1 MTSKLRP
8 YDEPPRPRQTLIPSA
23 PDSAA
28 TAFLVVSALWFAAAA
43 GIGALA
49 AGQAL
54 LPDVLKASFSV
65 AIGSGITIDVTRATV
80 QPAFLDALVYGW
92 ISNAAFAAIFFAT
105 PRLTGRRLMSEPLA
119 MLGAGAWNVA
129 VAAGVAL
136 LYVKG
141 ASGTASL
148 SEFPLPVQA
157 LALLGLL
164 AINGA
169 FWGTVAAARSIAYV
183 GLAYFGIG
191 LLALL
196 GCMTLAAVPSV
207 VSLGDTNN
215 LLLWAFTARGIVTLW
230 VLGAALG
237 TLYYVIPRATRN
249 PLYSNGLAYLALAG
263 WVAFGGLSAVGALV
277 DPSVPYVITSLGQAG
292 TLLLIAPV
300 FLAVANMLGTMSGRW
315 TLLFSA
321 GSIPLAVSA
330 LVFLTGASL
339 LESVG
344 ALRSV
349 RTLTA
354 GTDWG
359 LGVTVIAVLGGG
371 TLAFAAFIEHAAP
384 RLLRRGW
391 SGGFLTDAELWAIFA
406 GSAIGGLSMIGGGII
421 EGSLMAQAVS
431 ADTID
436 STVLLFRLAAA
447 GGLGLAALGS
457 LAMLANLFLLYTS
470 GHPADYGVPT
480 PDVSTAAAG
489 H

>member
-1 MTSKLRP
+1 
-8 YDEPPRPRQTLIPSA
+8 
-23 PDSAA
+23 
-28 TAFLVVSALWFAAAA
+28 VLWFAAAA

-49 AGQAL
+49 AAQAL
-54 LPDVLKASFSV
+54 LPDLLKASFSL

-92 ISNAAFAAIFFAT
+92 ISNVAFAAIFFAT
-105 PRLTGRRLMSEPLA
+105 PRLTGRRLTSEPLA
-119 MLGAGAWNVA
+119 ILGAGAWNVA

-141 ASGTASL
+141 SSGSASL
-148 SEFPLPVQA
+148 SEFPLPVQG

-169 FWGTVAAARSIAYV
+169 FWGTVAAARSIGYV
-183 GLAYFGIG
+183 SVAYFGVG

-196 GCMTLAAVPSV
+196 GCMALATVPNV
-207 VSLGDTNN
+207 VSLGDTND
-215 LLLWAFTARGIVTLW
+215 LLLWAFTARGIASLW

-237 TLYYVIPRATRN
+237 TLYYVIPRVTRN

-263 WVAFGGLSAVGALV
+263 WLAFGGLSAVGALV
-277 DPSVPYVITSLGQAG
+277 DPSVPYAVTSLGQAG
-292 TLLLIAPV
+292 TLLLLAPTL
-300 FLAVANMLGTMSGRW
+300 LAVANLLGTMGGRW

-321 GSIPLAVSA
+321 GPIPLAVSA

-349 RTLTA
+349 QALTA
-354 GTDWG
+354 GTDWA
-359 LGVTVIAVLGGG
+359 LGVTVIAMLGGT

-391 SGGFLTDAELWAIFA
+391 SNGFLADTQLWAIFGGA
-406 GSAIGGLSMIGGGII
+406 AIGGLSMIGGGII
-421 EGSLMAQAVS
+421 HGSLTAQAAS

-436 STVLLFRLAAA
+436 STLLLFRLAAA
-447 GGLGLAALGS
+447 GGLGLVALGS
-457 LAMLANLFLLYTS
+457 LAMLVNLFFLYTS
-470 GHPADYGVPT
+470 GHPVEYAVSGA
-480 PDVSTAAAG
+480 DVSTAAAG

>member
-8 YDEPPRPRQTLIPSA
+8 YDEPPRPRRSLVPSA

-54 LPDVLKASFSV
+54 LPDLLKASFSV
-65 AIGSGITIDVTRATV
+65 AIGSGITIDVTRETV

-105 PRLTGRRLMSEPLA
+105 PRLTGRRLVSEPLA

-141 ASGTASL
+141 ASGSASL

-169 FWGTVAAARSIAYV
+169 FWGTVAAARSYAYV
-183 GLAYFGIG
+183 SVLYFGIG

-196 GCMTLAAVPSV
+196 GCMALAAVPNL
-207 VSLGDTNN
+207 VSLGDTNA
-215 LLLWAFTARGIVTLW
+215 LLVWAFTARGIATLW

-237 TLYYVIPRATRN
+237 TLYYVIPRVTRN
-249 PLYSNGLAYLALAG
+249 PLYSNGLAWLALAG

-277 DPSVPYVITSLGQAG
+277 DPSVPYAVTTLGQAG
-292 TLLLIAPV
+292 TLLLLAPV
-300 FLAVANMLGTMSGRW
+300 FLAVANMLGTMGGRW

-321 GSIPLAVSA
+321 GPIPLSVSA
-330 LVFLTGASL
+330 LAFLTGGSL

-344 ALRSV
+344 ALRGV
-349 RTLTA
+349 QALTA
-354 GTDWG
+354 GTDWA
-359 LGVTVIAVLGGG
+359 LGVTVLSVLGGA
-371 TLAFAAFIEHAAP
+371 TLAFAGFIEHAAP
-384 RLLRRGW
+384 RLFRRGW
-391 SGGFLTDAELWAIFA
+391 SSGFLTGAELWAVFA
-406 GSAIGGLSMIGGGII
+406 GAAIGGLAMVGGGII
-421 EGSLMAQAVS
+421 QGSLMAQAAS

-436 STVLLFRLAAA
+436 ATLLLFRLAAA

-457 LAMLANLFLLYTS
+457 VAMLANLFLLYTS
-470 GHPADYGVPT
+470 GHPAEYGVAGA
-480 PDVSTAAAG
+480 DVTTAAAG

>member
-8 YDEPPRPRQTLIPSA
+8 YDEPPRPRRSLIPSA

-28 TAFLVVSALWFAAAA
+28 TAFVVISALWFAAAA

-49 AGQAL
+49 TAQVL
-54 LPDVLKASFSV
+54 LPDLLKASFSV
-65 AIGSGITIDVTRATV
+65 SIGSGITIDVTRATV
-80 QPAFLDALVYGW
+80 QPAFLDALIYGW

-119 MLGAGAWNVA
+119 LLGAGAWNVA

-141 ASGTASL
+141 ASGSASL

-169 FWGTVAAARSIAYV
+169 FWGTIAAARSFAYV
-183 GLAYFGIG
+183 SVLYFGIG

-196 GCMTLAAVPSV
+196 GCMTLAAVPNV
-207 VSLGDTNN
+207 VSLGDTND
-215 LLLWAFTARGIVTLW
+215 LLLWAFTARGITTLW

-237 TLYYVIPRATRN
+237 TLYYVIPRVTRN
-249 PLYSNGLAYLALAG
+249 PLYSSGLAYLALAG
-263 WVAFGGLSAVGALV
+263 WVVFGGLSAVGALV
-277 DPSVPYVITSLGQAG
+277 DPSVPYAVTSLGQAG
-292 TLLLIAPV
+292 TLLLLAPV
-300 FLAVANMLGTMSGRW
+300 FLAAANMLGTMGGRW

-321 GSIPLAVSA
+321 GPIPLAVSA
-330 LVFLTGASL
+330 LAFVTGASL

-344 ALRSV
+344 ALRHV
-349 RTLTA
+349 QGLIA
-354 GTDWG
+354 GTDWS
-359 LGVTVIAVLGGG
+359 LGVTILSALGGA
-371 TLAFAAFIEHAAP
+371 TLAFIAFIEHAAP
-384 RLLRRGW
+384 RLFRRGW
-391 SGGFLTDAELWAIFA
+391 SSSFLTGTELWTVFA
-406 GSAIGGLSMIGGGII
+406 GVALGGLSMIGGGII
-421 EGSLMAQAVS
+421 QGSLVAQAAS
-431 ADTID
+431 PDAID
-436 STVLLFRLAAA
+436 ATLLLFRLAAA
-447 GGLGLAALGS
+447 GGLGLVALGS

-470 GHPADYGVPT
+470 GLPADYGVPGA
-480 PDVSTAAAG
+480 DVSTAAAG